1 MKPTVF
7 LRSLSAT
14 ALVAIAA
21 RQAAAQTAA
30 QAGQPAAA
38 AMPAASPTPWP
49 ARPIGRYELQIAMPD
64 KVMPLVAVV
73 SDSAGA
79 VAGVI
84 QPDGDPEPHP
94 VKVTVKGTEL
104 FLNAT
109 AERGAVE
116 IVMVR
121 TGDQITGRWSYGEG
135 KGELKGVVAK

>member
-21 RQAAAQTAA
+21 RQAAAQSASQAA
-30 QAGQPAAA
+30 QPAAA
-38 AMPAASPTPWP
+38 TPAVAPTPWP
-49 ARPIGRYELQIAMPD
+49 ARPLGRYELQIAMPER
-64 KVMPLVAVV
+64 VMPMVAVI
-73 SDSAGA
+73 SDSSGA

-116 IVMVR
+116 IVLVR
-121 TGDQITGRWSYGEG
+121 TGDNITGRWSYGEG

>member
-1 MKPTVF
+1 VKPTVF

-21 RQAAAQTAA
+21 RQAAAQSATQAA
-30 QAGQPAAA
+30 KPAAA
-38 AMPAASPTPWP
+38 TPAAAPTPWP
-49 ARPIGRYELQIAMPD
+49 ARPLGRYELRIAMPER
-64 KVMPLVAVV
+64 VMPLVAVI

-121 TGDQITGRWSYGEG
+121 SGDQITGRWSYGEG
-135 KGELKGVVAK
+135 KGELKGVVSK

>member
-21 RQAAAQTAA
+21 RQAAAQSAS
-30 QAGQPAAA
+30 QAGQPATASPAA
-38 AMPAASPTPWP
+38 APTPWP
-49 ARPIGRYELQIAMPD
+49 ARPIGRYELQIAMPER
-64 KVMPLVAVV
+64 VMPLVVV
-73 SDSAGA
+73 ISDSAGA

-84 QPDGDPEPHP
+84 QPDGDPDPHP

-104 FLNAT
+104 YLNAT
-109 AERGAVE
+109 ADRGAVE

-121 TGDQITGRWSYGEG
+121 TGDQITGRWSYGDG
-135 KGELKGVVAK
+135 KGELKGIVSK